1 MLSASILKSI
11 LEFQTWIPNLY
22 TVRNFTI
29 LLMIKFS
36 KFVLQHIKKYV
47 NSENYSRLKLLFSS
61 SVGFAKQP
69 PPPLYIITPTW
80 ARPVQISELTR
91 LGYTLK
97 VLKILKI
104 LKKYHIL

>member
-1 MLSASILKSI
+1 
-11 LEFQTWIPNLY
+11 
-22 TVRNFTI
+22 
-29 LLMIKFS
+29 MIKFS

-61 SVGFAKQP
+61 SVGFAKKS

-91 LGYTLK
+91 LGYALK
-97 VLKILKI
+97 VLEKILF
-104 LKKYHIL
+104 